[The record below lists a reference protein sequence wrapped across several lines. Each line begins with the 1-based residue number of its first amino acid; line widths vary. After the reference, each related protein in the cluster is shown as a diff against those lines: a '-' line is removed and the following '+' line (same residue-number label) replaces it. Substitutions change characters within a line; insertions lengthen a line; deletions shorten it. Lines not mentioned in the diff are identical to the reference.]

1 MWTTGHLLTAA
12 RAGGTTQRPPRQ
24 QWLFSCLPSRLQS
37 ASWLHAVP
45 ENSDCKRE
53 RKGDSAFRAA
63 DAIATK
69 PILCATHRLAECCAR
84 RARNRN
90 APIGTEAFYAAGSG
104 AFPAAEA
111 IATKPILC
119 AVRNFASIADSVTIT
134 IALETI
140 GLERAVVTSITQAVT
155 ITIALE
161 TIGLERAVVTSITQA
176 VTITIALETIG
187 LERAVVTSIAQA
199 VLVNVSLVFVRNE
212 VTVVLEVT
220 QRILVTIR
228 AGRWWWRA
236 LT

>member
-69 PILCATHRLAECCAR
+69 PILCATHRIAECCAR

-155 ITIALE
+155 ITIA
-161 TIGLERAVVTSITQA
+161 GAQADAAVGICV
-176 VTITIALETIG
+176 ALNDD
-187 LERAVVTSIAQA
+187 AA
-199 VLVNVSLVFVRNE
+199 VLVLV
-212 VTVVLEVT
+212 VVLRKFT
-220 QRILVTIR
+220 KGSLGIDTTPNRKCKQRFEHARIQRKRCPCFL
-228 AGRWWWRA
+228 ADCSK
-236 LT
+236 